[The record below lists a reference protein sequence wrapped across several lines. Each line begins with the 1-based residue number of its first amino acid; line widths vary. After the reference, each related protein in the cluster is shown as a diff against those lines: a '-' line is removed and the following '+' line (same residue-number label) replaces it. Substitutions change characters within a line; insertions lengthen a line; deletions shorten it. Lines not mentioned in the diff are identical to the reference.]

1 MEHFE
6 VWLDM
11 DYIYVR
17 NAQGNVA
24 SKPIAR
30 YERLHK
36 ASEEQRKDF
45 ELSLIFSLTGEFLSF
60 P

>member
-30 YERLHK
+30 YERSKPFAAYQEAL
-36 ASEEQRKDF
+36 
-45 ELSLIFSLTGEFLSF
+45 
-60 P
+60 